1 MLAGSIVKLAW
12 NCLTEFLRGDVG
24 LGDLTMVEW
33 HTSHSHFLNIGERLL
48 QIWYRKREAVLFKAV
63 LTLEYPMIQ

>member
-1 MLAGSIVKLAW
+1 MLADRIAKLVC

-24 LGDLTMVEW
+24 LGEFTMVEW

-48 QIWYRKREAVLFKAV
+48 QIWCRKRGAMLFKAV
-63 LTLEYPMIQ
+63 LTLEYPVTQ